1 MGAVGRKLRD
11 RREICLPKVN
21 LIIFDI
27 FIAKALRDEHEGLES
42 YMFEVPIAISE
53 DDEEIVNELYRKLRD
68 VIIFQRLVNEEDLD
82 RLFAQTKEANQI
94 DSEAFEN
101 MILELKQD
109 VLNVEE

>member
-1 MGAVGRKLRD
+1 
-11 RREICLPKVN
+11 
-21 LIIFDI
+21 
-27 FIAKALRDEHEGLES
+27 
-42 YMFEVPIAISE
+42 MFEVPIAISE

-68 VIIFQRLVNEEDLD
+68 VIIFQRLANEEDLD

-101 MILELKQD
+101 MIIELKQD